1 MTRSRILLSACVLC
15 IALPAAIT
23 AQQPVV
29 YPVPSG
35 SVAERLGAK
44 LLPSAPTE
52 VELGHSVTAMLADPQ
67 KLVALGIKGM
77 HEGARITI
85 TCIGPNRLRVEADEM
100 EPVAQRATATVNVAA
115 DGSLTVVPDRPAPPQ
130 AKPPL

>member
-1 MTRSRILLSACVLC
+1 MTRRRMLLSACALC
-15 IALPAAIT
+15 IALPIGLA
-23 AQQPVV
+23 AQQSTV
-29 YPVPSG
+29 YPVPAG
-35 SVAERLGAK
+35 AVAEKLGVK
-44 LLPSAPTE
+44 LMPGAPTE

-67 KLVALGIKGM
+67 KLVAVGIKGM

-115 DGSLTVVPDRPAPPQ
+115 DGSLTPALDRAPPAP
-130 AKPPL
+130 KPPLE